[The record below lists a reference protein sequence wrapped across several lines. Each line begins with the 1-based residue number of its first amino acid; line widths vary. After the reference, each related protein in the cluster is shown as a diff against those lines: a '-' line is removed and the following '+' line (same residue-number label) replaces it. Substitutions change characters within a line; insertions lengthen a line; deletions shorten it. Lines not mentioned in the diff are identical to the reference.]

1 LNVTGTLFSGLL
13 FFPLCADSVLRFAL
27 LCLRFL
33 VSGKCSPSLTQNHSG
48 CVVLI
53 AACNEAGVIAETV
66 RELMPQLSEWP
77 GSRLCVIA
85 DHCTDAT
92 AAEAAQA
99 GAGVAIRNETSAVRS
114 GKGAAIDWWLTHCS
128 AEWKAHEFIVI
139 LDADS
144 RFMPGSL
151 SALRK
156 AISDGA
162 DAAQAFVKP
171 VTDTTSGRLAGWS
184 EILMQQIDD
193 TARSRCGW
201 QVPLRGT
208 GMAIRAELLAQLSP
222 KLHTLAEDLELDML
236 LAARGARV
244 DFVADAV
251 LLDPKPAESSGASRQ
266 RARWLRG
273 QLQVISDYLPEIL
286 RALLSRGLSAW
297 FLIPLLLLRPKV
309 AFIALRILTAGILL
323 LILLMTENA
332 HLQSG
337 LKPGILILL
346 VGLCLDFFYYLSAA
360 FVVDNRRDYLRDL
373 LSAPRYVLMWMVGA
387 GLMVVKKG
395 WLRVRE

>member
-1 LNVTGTLFSGLL
+1 
-13 FFPLCADSVLRFAL
+13 
-27 LCLRFL
+27 
-33 VSGKCSPSLTQNHSG
+33 
-48 CVVLI
+48 
-53 AACNEAGVIAETV
+53 
-66 RELMPQLSEWP
+66 
-77 GSRLCVIA
+77 
-85 DHCTDAT
+85 
-92 AAEAAQA
+92 
-99 GAGVAIRNETSAVRS
+99 
-114 GKGAAIDWWLTHCS
+114 
-128 AEWKAHEFIVI
+128 
-139 LDADS
+139 
-144 RFMPGSL
+144 
-151 SALRK
+151 
-156 AISDGA
+156 
-162 DAAQAFVKP
+162 
-171 VTDTTSGRLAGWS
+171 
-184 EILMQQIDD
+184 
-193 TARSRCGW
+193 
-201 QVPLRGT
+201 
-208 GMAIRAELLAQLSP
+208 
-222 KLHTLAEDLELDML
+222 
-236 LAARGARV
+236 
-244 DFVADAV
+244 
-251 LLDPKPAESSGASRQ
+251 
-266 RARWLRG
+266 LRG